1 MEKKINLEILFA
13 ALKKQTQELSLGS
26 GKLLPNE
33 TKLLRHVWQEVR
45 HEAGTYLYNVLPFYE
60 YVHQVH
66 LRCCQSA

>member
-1 MEKKINLEILFA
+1 MNLEILLA
-13 ALKKQTQELSLGS
+13 AFKNQTQVPSLVS

-33 TKLLRHVWQEVR
+33 TKLLRHESEEGR
-45 HEAGTYLYNVLPFYE
+45 HVAGTYLYNVLPFFE